1 MQVNLGQPVEL
12 LAGHAR
18 EVELVGAEAA
28 VRGLRVA
35 VVVQLSLRVAAQ
47 DVPRR
52 VECRRMGPEG
62 AVGRFGPAMFKLF
75 KQLLI
80 DSSIPSEIAKF

>member
-1 MQVNLGQPVEL
+1 MPESSSELLSGLLPSLLGGAKERIKYWMKKSKLILYYQPVEL

-18 EVELVGAEAA
+18 EVELVAAESA
-28 VRGLRVA
+28 VLRVA

-52 VECRRMGPEG
+52 V
-62 AVGRFGPAMFKLF
+62 
-75 KQLLI
+75 
-80 DSSIPSEIAKF
+80 